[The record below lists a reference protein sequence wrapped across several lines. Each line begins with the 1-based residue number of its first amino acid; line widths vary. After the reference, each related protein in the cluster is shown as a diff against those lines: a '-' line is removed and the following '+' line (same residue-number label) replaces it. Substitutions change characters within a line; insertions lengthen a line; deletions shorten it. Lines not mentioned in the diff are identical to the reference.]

1 MSLRLYGLDHRPTSW
16 SRDAE
21 ALLVPQISERWLPP
35 DTSAS
40 RVLLYYDQDGER

>member
-21 ALLVPQISERWLPP
+21 ALLVPQISERWLPA
-35 DTSAS
+35 DTGAS